1 MVLTKNQAVCIGTNF
16 LGKKHFSCSHKE
28 YVAQREPLTQVRD
41 YELWVSHYPEC
52 LCPVVF
58 RWCWLAEWNSV
69 GLLEI
74 SCRFSSDKPNLNLL
88 FSYVCIA
95 LNIYGFT
102 VASDLGILIHNFLLT
117 LIYIYLA
124 FSEMMSCLFCRWSS

>member
-1 MVLTKNQAVCIGTNF
+1 M
-16 LGKKHFSCSHKE
+16 
-28 YVAQREPLTQVRD
+28 
-41 YELWVSHYPEC
+41 
-52 LCPVVF
+52 
-58 RWCWLAEWNSV
+58 
-69 GLLEI
+69 GLLDI

-88 FSYVCIA
+88 FSYSYVCIA

-124 FSEMMSCLFCRWSS
+124 FSEMMSCLFYR